1 MSVRPIQVFAK
12 HYRQWLWLF
21 FSLGLGCLLWVSPLS
36 PVAYAQ
42 SIDTLRQQQQQ
53 IENQRSRLQQQQQNL
68 QKHENTAQ
76 QKLQGLRQNIKVTD
90 SQIKASEAKLA
101 AAEKQLQAI
110 ERSLLSTEQK
120 FRQQQ
125 IATVARLRFLQRQQ
139 VDRGWAVLL
148 QSENINEFLTRRY
161 QLKQLY
167 VADRKMLTTLR
178 QQADKVDQQRDQQA
192 TKKNEVALLAQQLY
206 AQKAQFERQA
216 NSQQSMIARLQS
228 DRRALSAAE
237 AQLEQDSRNIGALI
251 QKKLAMRKALIRGSG
266 RMVFPANGAIT
277 SSFGW
282 RVHPI
287 LGYQRFHAGID
298 FGADSGSPIYAA
310 DSGSV
315 IFAGWYGGYGNTVII
330 DHGSGIT
337 TLYGHASKLYV
348 TEGQNVQ
355 RGQTVAAVGST
366 GLSTGPHL
374 HFEVRKQGE
383 PVNPAPYL

>member
-21 FSLGLGCLLWVSPLS
+21 FSLGLGCLLWVTPLIT
-36 PVAYAQ
+36 VAHAQ

-53 IENQRSRLQQQQQNL
+53 IENQRSRLQQQQESL

-110 ERSLLSTEQK
+110 ERSLLNTEQK

-178 QQADKVDQQRDQQA
+178 QQADKVDQQRNQQA

-216 NSQQSMIARLQS
+216 NSQQSMIARLQG

-237 AQLEQDSRNIGALI
+237 AQLEQDSRSIGALI
-251 QKKLAMRKALIRGSG
+251 QKKLAMRKALVRGNG

-277 SSFGW
+277 SNFGW

-355 RGQTVAAVGST
+355 RGQTIAAVGST

>member
-12 HYRQWLWLF
+12 HYRQWLRLL
-21 FSLGLGCLLWVSPLS
+21 FSLGLGCLLWFSS
-36 PVAYAQ
+36 MQAIAHAQ

-101 AAEKQLQAI
+101 AAEKQLQSI
-110 ERSLLSTEQK
+110 ERSLLNTEEK

-251 QKKLAMRKALIRGSG
+251 QKKLATRKALIRGNG

-337 TLYGHASKLYV
+337 TLYGHASRLYV
-348 TEGQNVQ
+348 IEGQNVQ